1 MTHFAPQRVLNMDYW
16 LAVHSKNVV
25 AGDVVRVRSS
35 AYRGELGKI
44 HNGRLCKVLEA
55 RDGDIIVCS
64 IDEMLPYLSRTH
76 HAPHTLEKRVV
87 E

>member
-1 MTHFAPQRVLNMDYW
+1 MTCFVQQKAYSMDYW

-25 AGDVVRVRSS
+25 AGDVVRVRSG

-44 HNGRLCKVLEA
+44 HNGRLCKVLET
-55 RDGDIIVCS
+55 RDGDIVVCS
-64 IDEMLPYLSRTH
+64 IDEMLPYLGRTH